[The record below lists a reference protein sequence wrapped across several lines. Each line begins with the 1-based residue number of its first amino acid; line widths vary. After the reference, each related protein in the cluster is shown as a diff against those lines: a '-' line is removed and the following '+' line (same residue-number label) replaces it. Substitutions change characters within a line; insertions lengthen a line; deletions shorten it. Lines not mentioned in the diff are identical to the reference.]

1 MPRPPTPERLAVWR
15 GLLTVH
21 ANLTET
27 IDRRLQAAGAVPLRW
42 YDALLCLYEAPQR
55 RLRLSDMAKAAL
67 LSRSGLT
74 RLVDRLEDAG
84 LLARATVP
92 EDGRG
97 AVAVLTPA
105 GHEALRK
112 AWVVYGPAI
121 QDDFAGHLSAAEV
134 STLRN
139 VFDRLLALSARPRT
153 TR

>member
-1 MPRPPTPERLAVWR
+1 MPRIPVPERLAVWR

-21 ANLTET
+21 ANLTEA
-27 IDRRLQAAGAVPLRW
+27 IDRRLQEAGAVPLRW
-42 YDALLCLYEAPQR
+42 YDALLCLHEAPGR
-55 RLRLSDMAKAAL
+55 RLRLSDLAKAAL

-84 LLARATVP
+84 LLARANVP

-112 AWVVYGPAI
+112 AWAVYGPAI
-121 QDDFAGHLSAAEV
+121 QEDFAGHLSATEV
-134 STLRN
+134 ATLRS
-139 VFDRLLALSARPRT
+139 VFDRVLAANAQ
-153 TR
+153 TRSKR

>member
-1 MPRPPTPERLAVWR
+1 MPRAPTPERLAVWR

-21 ANLTET
+21 ANLIET

-42 YDALLCLYEAPQR
+42 YDALLCLYEAPERQ
-55 RLRLSDMAKAAL
+55 LRLSDLAKAAL

-74 RLVDRLEDAG
+74 RLVDRLEGAG

-112 AWVVYGPAI
+112 AWSVYGPAI
-121 QDDFAGHLSAAEV
+121 QEEFAGHLSAAEV
-134 STLRN
+134 STLRSA
-139 VFDRLLALSARPRT
+139 FDRILTANAPTRPKQ
-153 TR
+153 